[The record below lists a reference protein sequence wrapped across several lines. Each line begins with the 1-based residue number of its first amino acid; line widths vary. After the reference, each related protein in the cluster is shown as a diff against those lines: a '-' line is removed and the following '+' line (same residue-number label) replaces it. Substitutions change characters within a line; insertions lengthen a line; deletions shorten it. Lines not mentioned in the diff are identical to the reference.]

1 MRKISKKKLYGAIVN
16 AGIFSSTVGVGTFM
30 ANYFAYD
37 KMYPGVT
44 IASIGVTTVGIL
56 SAFYGLQKQFN
67 TPEDEDNEERERDL
81 IHEALYNPELLKRQR
96 KELKIVESRFV
107 REEELMDEEYSS
119 ILRFNL
125 YKEKLMIKKALEAEN
140 TDNPVLEQEC
150 DLIVEII
157 NRQGFDDEYLEYRSN
172 VINNHVIDLPIRDN
186 CSMVKQNKNAQ
197 VLDFKR
203 KQ

>member
-16 AGIFSSTVGVGTFM
+16 AGIISSTAGVGTFM

-37 KMYPGVT
+37 KMYPAVT
-44 IASIGVTTVGIL
+44 IASVGVTTVGIIG
-56 SAFYGLQKQFN
+56 AFYGLQKQFN
-67 TPEDEDNEERERDL
+67 TPEDEDNEERERNL

-172 VINNHVIDLPIRDN
+172 VINNHVINLPTRDN
-186 CSMVKQNKNAQ
+186 CSIGRQNKTAQ

>member
-1 MRKISKKKLYGAIVN
+1 M
-16 AGIFSSTVGVGTFM
+16 
-30 ANYFAYD
+30 
-37 KMYPGVT
+37 
-44 IASIGVTTVGIL
+44 
-56 SAFYGLQKQFN
+56 KQFN
-67 TPEDEDNEERERDL
+67 TPEDEGNEERERDL

-157 NRQGFDDEYLEYRSN
+157 NRQGFDDEYLEYIMNHLGLFYYNEIQDNYDYDKYLGNYSCENWN
-172 VINNHVIDLPIRDN
+172 VNIYYDNQKKKLFLSAFWPSIELKYLFYTFSLFPSILLPIFILLIS
-186 CSMVKQNKNAQ
+186 CIIYH
-197 VLDFKR
+197 FI
-203 KQ
+203 